1 MKDKI
6 KSLIRSFPVICGA
19 SAAALL
25 FTVLTFIL
33 GPLWLAI
40 VELIA
45 DIAVVVYL
53 ILNYDLMSIRKLMMH
68 WQTGGEMH
76 FLQII
81 QKFWHGLFRIRDF
94 L

>member
-6 KSLIRSFPVICGA
+6 LSLIRSFPVI
-19 SAAALL
+19 SAAAAVALL

-68 WQTGGEMH
+68 WPQRYGR
-76 FLQII
+76 L
-81 QKFWHGLFRIRDF
+81 L
-94 L
+94 

>member
-40 VELIA
+40 V
-45 DIAVVVYL
+45 
-53 ILNYDLMSIRKLMMH
+53 
-68 WQTGGEMH
+68 
-76 FLQII
+76 
-81 QKFWHGLFRIRDF
+81 
-94 L
+94 

>member
-40 VELIA
+40 VELAA

-53 ILNYDLMSIRKLMMH
+53 ILNYDLMSIRK
-68 WQTGGEMH
+68 
-76 FLQII
+76 
-81 QKFWHGLFRIRDF
+81 QKMITHISSISNSMLKIFPTAFRCR
-94 L
+94 